1 MSRTLGIDDTSRL
14 AGRALEAM
22 LAITATTPTRSIGD
36 ELRRSIATTA
46 RRVVIEAVLRS
57 EERRRAERRRQIRRA
72 LIGGG
77 GVAGPV
83 VAPGRPAGEGLG
95 GPGPAP
101 SWARFRRAPALPWT

>member
-46 RRVVIEAVLRS
+46 RRVVIEAALRS

-72 LIGGG
+72 LIGG
-77 GVAGPV
+77 AV
-83 VAPGRPAGEGLG
+83 VAALVAARHR
-95 GPGPAP
+95 
-101 SWARFRRAPALPWT
+101 SWSESAE